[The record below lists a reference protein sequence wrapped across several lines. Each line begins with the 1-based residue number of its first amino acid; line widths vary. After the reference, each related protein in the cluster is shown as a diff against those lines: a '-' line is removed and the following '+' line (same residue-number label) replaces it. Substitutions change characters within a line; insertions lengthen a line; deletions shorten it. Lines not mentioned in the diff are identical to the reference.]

1 MATGGYME
9 ELLRTNDV
17 VLLSWLEA
25 LLADSGIHVQV
36 LDTHMSILEGSVG
49 AIPRRL
55 MVADEDAATA
65 RRIMDDAD
73 ITHPQSPAS

>member
-1 MATGGYME
+1 ME

-25 LLADSGIHVQV
+25 LLTDAGIHAQV

-49 AIPRRL
+49 ALPRRL
-55 MVADEDAATA
+55 VVHDDDAATA
-65 RRIMDDAD
+65 RHILDEAN
-73 ITHPQSPAS
+73 IAHPKSPAP

>member
-1 MATGGYME
+1 ME

-25 LLADSGIHVQV
+25 LLSDSGIPSQV

-49 AIPRRL
+49 ALPRRL
-55 MVADEDAATA
+55 MVSDQDAAEA
-65 RRIMDDAD
+65 RHILDEAN
-73 ITHPQSPAS
+73 ITHPKSPAS

>member
-1 MATGGYME
+1 ME

-36 LDTHMSILEGSVG
+36 LDPHMSILEGSVG
-49 AIPRRL
+49 ALPRRL
-55 MVADEDAATA
+55 VVHDDDAAEA

-73 ITHPQSPAS
+73 ITHPKSPKS